1 MKKGIDVSYHQ
12 GTIDWKKVADSGI
25 EFVMIRAGY
34 GKNTVDKKF
43 LENIAGAHDA
53 GLDIGIYWFIYAIN
67 EDDAIKNADFCA
79 KTIEP
84 YKDIVTMKVA
94 ADWEYDSDN
103 YSIKNGIRQTTES
116 RTRIV
121 RAFLER
127 LKSKG
132 YEVCNYANPDYL
144 KGKFEDLSEYPL
156 WLAKYSVSM
165 GDYQPWMWQHSSE
178 GKVPGIK
185 GNVDLN
191 ILLEETAKKIE
202 YYPIPSFTLID
213 HLDKIGVDSSY
224 QSRKRIAK
232 NNGMPSYSG
241 KMEENLKLLNLLIYG
256 KLVR

>member
-144 KGKFEDLSEYPL
+144 KGKFEDLSEYPPL
-156 WLAKYSVSM
+156 
-165 GDYQPWMWQHSSE
+165 Q
-178 GKVPGIK
+178 
-185 GNVDLN
+185 
-191 ILLEETAKKIE
+191 
-202 YYPIPSFTLID
+202 
-213 HLDKIGVDSSY
+213 
-224 QSRKRIAK
+224 
-232 NNGMPSYSG
+232 SG
-241 KMEENLKLLNLLIYG
+241 KKRTMDDIARVHERLKHCETLSDEEWDKDARAVCATQR
-256 KLVR
+256 KQK